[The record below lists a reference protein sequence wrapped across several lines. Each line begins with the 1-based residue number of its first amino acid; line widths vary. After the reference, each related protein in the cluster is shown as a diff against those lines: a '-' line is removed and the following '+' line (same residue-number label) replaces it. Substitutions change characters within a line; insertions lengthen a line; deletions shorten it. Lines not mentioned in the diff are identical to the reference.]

1 MNQEEVDSPHPGNAG
16 MNLDKNILLSYLIL
30 AFYLCEVENVGSE
43 GNELTGFVYT
53 DTKKVDAK
61 FFVCFCYIILIRVS
75 ILFYFS

>member
-1 MNQEEVDSPHPGNAG
+1 
-16 MNLDKNILLSYLIL
+16 MNLDKIYSSFLFAL